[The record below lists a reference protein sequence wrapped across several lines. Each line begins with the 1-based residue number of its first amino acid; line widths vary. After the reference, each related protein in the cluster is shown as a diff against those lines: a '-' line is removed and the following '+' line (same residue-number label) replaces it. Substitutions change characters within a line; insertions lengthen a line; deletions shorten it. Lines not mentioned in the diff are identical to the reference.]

1 MPTLAQSLLHQ
12 DLGHLRI
19 LAEHWGFEL
28 AAPDARSG
36 LPELGAKILEAGL
49 IAEIHAALPA
59 EARAALRTLQRN
71 QGRFPWAQF
80 IRQFGEVRE
89 IGPGRRDRERPDRAP
104 ISPAEILWYHGL
116 VARAFFDSPSGSQEF
131 AYIPD
136 DLLPLLPA
144 DPGQASQ
151 ARPAAGQPI
160 PGRAATPGER
170 AQPLPASDR
179 LLDHVCTLLAAHR
192 LGSDPT
198 GYLPAEI
205 QPFAQTLLSSAGLLA
220 APGLPDPE
228 AVRTHLEAPR
238 GESLRQLAQAWLHSP
253 SHNDLL
259 HLPGLQAEGEWQND
273 PLAARQFIVQFVISL
288 PAQTWWST
296 SAFVAD
302 IRRDY
307 PDFQRPAGDYDSW
320 FLRQASSGEF
330 LRGFE
335 HWEAVDGALIRY
347 LISGPL
353 HWLGILDLA
362 TPAEDIPSAGASAFR
377 LARGAA
383 GLIGSATPPRL
394 PKEESGLHVR
404 SDGRISLPLLA
415 PRAVR
420 YQIARFCQ
428 WEEATPHEYRYR
440 LTPWGLERA
449 LAQGLQIKHLQTLL
463 ARHAGHVPPNI
474 VQALSRWEEH
484 RTEARFE
491 TVLVLRV
498 GTPDLLQSLRA
509 SRAARFLGN
518 PLGPTAVIVR
528 PGAAEKV
535 LEVLT
540 EMGVLGEILEAS

>member
-1 MPTLAQSLLHQ
+1 MPTLAQSLLHH

-28 AAPDARSG
+28 AAPDVRSG
-36 LPELGAKILEAGL
+36 LPELSAKILAAGL
-49 IAEIHAALPA
+49 VAEIHAALPA
-59 EARAALRTLQRN
+59 EARAALQALQRN

-80 IRQFGEVRE
+80 TRQFGKVRE
-89 IGPGRRDRERPDRAP
+89 IGPGRRDRERPDRSP
-104 ISPAEILWYHGL
+104 ISPAEILWYRGL
-116 VARAFFDSPSGSQEF
+116 IARAFFDSPAGSQEF

-144 DPGQASQ
+144 DPGRQAQ
-151 ARPAAGQPI
+151 TGTAAGQPI

-170 AQPLPASDR
+170 AQPLPANDR

-192 LGSDPT
+192 LGSDPG

-205 QPFAQTLLSSAGLLA
+205 QPFAQSLLSSAGLLA

-259 HLPGLQAEGEWQND
+259 HIPDLQAEGEWQND
-273 PLAARQFIVQFVISL
+273 PLAARQFIIKHVIAL
-288 PAQTWWST
+288 PPNTWWSL

-302 IRRDY
+302 IRRDH

-320 FLRQASSGEF
+320 FLRDVRSGEF
-330 LRGFE
+330 LRGYE

-347 LISGPL
+347 LICGPL
-353 HWLGILDLA
+353 HWLGVLDLA
-362 TPAEDIPSAGASAFR
+362 TPAEDIVSAGASAFR

-383 GLIGSATPPRL
+383 GLIGSAAPPEF
-394 PKEESGLHVR
+394 PKENAALHVR
-404 SDGRISLPLLA
+404 SDGRISLGLLT
-415 PRAVR
+415 PRVVR
-420 YQIARFCQ
+420 YQIARFCH

-449 LAQGLQIKHLQTLL
+449 LRQGLQIKHLQTLL
-463 ARHAGHVPPNI
+463 ARHARQVPPNI
-474 VQALSRWEEH
+474 VQALSRWEG
-484 RTEARFE
+484 RGTEARFE
-491 TVLVLRV
+491 TVLVLRM
-498 GTPDLLQSLRA
+498 GTPELLQSLRA
-509 SRAARFLGN
+509 SRAARFLGD
-518 PLGPTAVIVR
+518 PLGPAAVIVK

-535 LEVLT
+535 LEILT
-540 EMGVLGEILEAS
+540 EMGYLGEILEAG